1 MPAAWR
7 TARVGLQI
15 NLRALHA
22 RLEQKQAC
30 KADHRQTVT
39 LHGTQRQRRA
49 ALASPDTNATDLV
62 EPAVE
67 ALTHWYPYL
76 YLLTSSFYYKKS
88 TTGITLHSIKLSLI
102 HVELRLLLRVETV
115 ATVAATTLV
124 DAIL

>member
-1 MPAAWR
+1 MPAWSKK
-7 TARVGLQI
+7 
-15 NLRALHA
+15 
-22 RLEQKQAC
+22 EAC

-39 LHGTQRQRRA
+39 LHGTQRQRCA
-49 ALASPDTNATDLV
+49 ALTSPNTNAMDLV

-67 ALTHWYPYL
+67 ALSTHWYPYL
-76 YLLTSSFYYKKS
+76 YLLTSSFYYTKS

-102 HVELRLLLRVETV
+102 HVDLRLLLRVEAV

>member
-1 MPAAWR
+1 MLAWSK
-7 TARVGLQI
+7 
-15 NLRALHA
+15 
-22 RLEQKQAC
+22 KQAC
-30 KADHRQTVT
+30 KGDHRQTVT

-49 ALASPDTNATDLV
+49 ALTSPNTNATDLV

-88 TTGITLHSIKLSLI
+88 TTGITLHSITLSLI
-102 HVELRLLLRVETV
+102 HVDLRLLLRVEAV

>member
-1 MPAAWR
+1 MPAWSK
-7 TARVGLQI
+7 
-15 NLRALHA
+15 
-22 RLEQKQAC
+22 KQAC

-49 ALASPDTNATDLV
+49 ALTSPNTNAMDLV
-62 EPAVE
+62 EPAVG
-67 ALTHWYPYL
+67 ALSTHWYPYL
-76 YLLTSSFYYKKS
+76 YLLTSSFYYRKS

-102 HVELRLLLRVETV
+102 HVDLRLLLRVEAV

>member
-1 MPAAWR
+1 MLAWSK
-7 TARVGLQI
+7 
-15 NLRALHA
+15 
-22 RLEQKQAC
+22 KQAC

-39 LHGTQRQRRA
+39 LHSTQRQRRA
-49 ALASPDTNATDLV
+49 ALTSPNTNATDLV

-76 YLLTSSFYYKKS
+76 YLLTSSFYYKTS

-102 HVELRLLLRVETV
+102 HVELRLLLRVEAV